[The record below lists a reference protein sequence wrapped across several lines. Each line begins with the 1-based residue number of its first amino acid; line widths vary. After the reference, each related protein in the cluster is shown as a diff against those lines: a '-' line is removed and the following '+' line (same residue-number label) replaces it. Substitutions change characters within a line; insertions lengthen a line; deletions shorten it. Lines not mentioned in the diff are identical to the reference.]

1 VIISDGVNDGVSD
14 GAINGVSDGVIRIDY
29 YSSSYKK

>member
-29 YSSSYKK
+29 YSSSFKK